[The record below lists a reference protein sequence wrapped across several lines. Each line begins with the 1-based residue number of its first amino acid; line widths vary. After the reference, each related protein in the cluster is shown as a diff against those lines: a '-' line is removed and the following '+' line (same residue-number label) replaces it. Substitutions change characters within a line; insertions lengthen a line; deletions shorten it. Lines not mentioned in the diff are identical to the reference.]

1 MTNDWSFRDEIL
13 TATQHWPWLALFCLL
28 GCLAGWAISFIW
40 PSPHRATTELYVGLN
55 VYRSSEDT
63 NASQYAGI
71 ELVNANDYKNWQMAS
86 LNSLTTMDGVIQETL
101 QRLKETDPYWQK
113 VDPAQLA
120 KSLHVYWRNAGKWRL
135 VAENE
140 NPRHASQ
147 AVTIWQDVV
156 LDQVHA
162 AVNESQRAMVLEF
175 QLKSIAAAQSQI
187 ITGTE
192 TLKQTQADLASWHD
206 QLAQKSPDLAL
217 DSTERWQL
225 WRSVVRN
232 HLDASWDPLLESY
245 PVPTAAAR
253 DYSSWVEQVTPALA
267 ETIQTQENQIENLSA
282 QTSEVKRQFAEA
294 SQKSRGLSATLDV
307 EKISGAR
314 TEQTVVRPTGMLVL
328 VGSLIGLV
336 AWLIQWFA
344 RISLRGKV

>member
-1 MTNDWSFRDEIL
+1 MNNDWSLRDEIL
-13 TATQHWPWLALFCLL
+13 SATQHWPWLALFCFV

-40 PSPHRATTELYVGLN
+40 PTPHRATSELYVGLN
-55 VYRSSEDT
+55 VYRSSEDA
-63 NASQYAGI
+63 NAAEYAGI

-86 LNSLTTMDGVIQETL
+86 LNSLTTMDEVIQETL
-101 QRLKETDPYWQK
+101 RRLQEADPYWQK

-140 NPRHASQ
+140 KPQHAAQ
-147 AVTIWQDVV
+147 AVSVWQEVV
-156 LDQVHA
+156 LERVHA

-175 QLKSIAAAQSQI
+175 QLKSITEAQSQI

-192 TLKQTQADLASWHD
+192 TLKQTQADLANWHTS
-206 QLAQKSPDLAL
+206 LAQKDLEMPL

-225 WRSVVRN
+225 WRSISQN
-232 HLDASWDPLLESY
+232 KPDASWAPLLVAFPRPQA
-245 PVPTAAAR
+245 PVR
-253 DYSSWVEQVTPALA
+253 DYSGWVEQMIPAIE
-267 ETIQTQENQIENLSA
+267 ETLQSNENQIADLNA
-282 QTSEVKRQFAEA
+282 QASEVKRQFAEA

-314 TEQTVVRPTGMLVL
+314 TEHTIVRPTGILLL
-328 VGSLIGLV
+328 VGSIIGLV

-344 RISLRGKV
+344 GISLRGRV

>member
-1 MTNDWSFRDEIL
+1 MTNDWSLRDEIL
-13 TATQHWPWLALFCLL
+13 SATQHWPWLALFCLL
-28 GCLAGWAISFIW
+28 GCLAGWAVSFIW
-40 PSPHRATTELYVGLN
+40 PTPHRATTELYVGLN

-86 LNSLTTMDGVIQETL
+86 LNSLTTMDEVIQETL

-113 VDPAQLA
+113 VDPARLA

-140 NPRHASQ
+140 NPRYASQ
-147 AVTIWQDVV
+147 AVTTWQEVV
-156 LDQVHA
+156 LDRVHA

-175 QLKSIAAAQSQI
+175 QLKSIAVAQSQI

-192 TLKQTQADLASWHD
+192 SLKKSEADLASWTD
-206 QLAQKSPDLAL
+206 KLAQMDENRLL
-217 DSTERWQL
+217 DGTERWQL
-225 WRSVVRN
+225 WRSIARN
-232 HLDASWDPLLESY
+232 NLDASWNPLLEAF
-245 PVPTAAAR
+245 PDPAAAAR
-253 DYSSWVEQVTPALA
+253 DYSRWVERVTPALA
-267 ETIQTQENQIENLSA
+267 ETIQSQENQIEDLSA
-282 QTSEVKRQFAEA
+282 QASEVKRLFSEA

-314 TEQTVVRPTGMLVL
+314 TERTIVRPTGMMVL
-328 VGSLIGLV
+328 VGSIIGLI

-344 RISLRGKV
+344 GISLRGKV